1 MPRFYTNYP
10 IEVGKEI
17 SLPSNVVQ
25 HLNVVRHK
33 DGDLISLFNGDGNSY
48 TAQIIS
54 LQRKNCLV
62 NIESIESSAVTSC
75 INLHLGLSIIA
86 NDKMDLAIRSAI
98 ELGVAIITPVISNY
112 SQKIARDRL
121 ENRMEHWHKVIIS
134 SCEQCGQNII
144 PKINYPITFNEFVQ
158 LEGSGKFILSL
169 HKNQACKL
177 QEFKKHPESFLL
189 VGPEGGFTEAEVDW
203 ALHNNYVAIKP
214 WGNILRAE
222 TAVTAGISLIL
233 NNLS

>member
-1 MPRFYTNYP
+1 MPRFYIDYP
-10 IEVGKEI
+10 IEVGNEI
-17 SLPSNVVQ
+17 SLPSSVAQ
-25 HLNVVRHK
+25 HLNVVRQK
-33 DGDLISLFNGDGNSY
+33 DGDLISLFNGNSNSY

-62 NIESIESSAVTSC
+62 NIKSIESGPAASC
-75 INLHLGLSIIA
+75 VNLHLGLSIIA

-98 ELGVAIITPVISNY
+98 ELGVAIITPIISNY

-144 PKINYPITFNEFVQ
+144 PKINHPTAFNEFVQ
-158 LEGSGKFILSL
+158 LDGSGKFILSL
-169 HKNQACKL
+169 HKTQACES
-177 QEFKKHPESFLL
+177 QEFKKHTESFLL
-189 VGPEGGFTEAEVDW
+189 VGPEGGFTDTEVDL

-214 WGNILRAE
+214 WSNILRAE